1 MITYVRIRNDTSSS
15 TTTMTTNTD
24 MNTLTIIVKMETNM
38 HDIKKNK

>member
-1 MITYVRIRNDTSSS
+1 MITYMRIRNDTSS

-24 MNTLTIIVKMETNM
+24 MNTLMIIVKMETNM

>member
-1 MITYVRIRNDTSSS
+1 MITSVKIRNDTSS

-24 MNTLTIIVKMETNM
+24 MNTLMIIVKMETNM

>member
-24 MNTLTIIVKMETNM
+24 MNTLMIIVKMETNV
-38 HDIKKNK
+38 HDMKKNK